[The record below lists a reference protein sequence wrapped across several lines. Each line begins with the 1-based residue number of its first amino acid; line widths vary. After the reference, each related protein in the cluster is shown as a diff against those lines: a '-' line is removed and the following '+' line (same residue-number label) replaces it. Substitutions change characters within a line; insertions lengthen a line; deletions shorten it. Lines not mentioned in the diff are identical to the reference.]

1 LLMALSGFMVDFA
14 RTVKGVFA
22 AVALPDEI

>member
-1 LLMALSGFMVDFA
+1 MALSGFMVDFA